1 MMAAIEK
8 LVTLPDDDDDF
19 SAVDDVT
26 FGGGLGDGVALMTSL
41 VGRRRNPGLAAGA
54 SLGRDGAE
62 VRLGE
67 IMIYFFSLE
76 NFFKNNF
83 ISRRTRL

>member
-1 MMAAIEK
+1 MFMMAAMEK

-41 VGRRRNPGLAAGA
+41 IGRRKKAGLATGA
-54 SLGRDGAE
+54 NLGRD
-62 VRLGE
+62 
-67 IMIYFFSLE
+67 
-76 NFFKNNF
+76 
-83 ISRRTRL
+83 